1 MSNIEILKSRN
12 DAFAENFTQG
22 DMPALPK
29 MGTLILTCI
38 DARVDPAHVLGL
50 ELGDAVVFRNN
61 GGRVTRAFI
70 DEVSALA
77 ALVAKMTGAEEA
89 DFEIIL
95 MEHTKCG
102 AQAFADPEF
111 RAQLME
117 RINIDVSA
125 NAITNQEDDLLA
137 DVERLRDAPHLPGS
151 ITVAAMLYDVE
162 QGLIREVAPA
172 RALSELRSA
181 TLVASSSNQ

>member
-1 MSNIEILKSRN
+1 MSSIEILKTRN
-12 DAFAENFTQG
+12 RAFAESFSHR

-29 MGTLILTCI
+29 LGTLILTCI

-61 GGRVTRAFI
+61 GGRVTQAFI

-77 ALVAKMTGAEEA
+77 ALVARMTGVEEA
-89 DFEIIL
+89 GFDIVL

-111 RAQLME
+111 RAQLKE
-117 RINIDVSA
+117 RIDVDVSGS
-125 NAITNQEDDLLA
+125 AIANQEDTLLA
-137 DVERLRDAPHLPGS
+137 DIVRLRDAPHLPGTV
-151 ITVAAMLYDVE
+151 TVAAMLYDVE
-162 QGLIREVAPA
+162 SGSVREVAQA
-172 RALSELRSA
+172 RALAELRKESA
-181 TLVASSSNQ
+181 